1 MLTSE
6 LIERF
11 NLEVAIMSYIIN
23 ENPSEIPVEA
33 DDFTFD
39 IIKDIFRWWTDYD
52 YVPTRKISVAES
64 KVVDMCINADYASCG
79 PHAFLADCKMIR
91 RTKWS

>member
-1 MLTSE
+1 MPTSE

-33 DDFTFD
+33 DDFAFD
-39 IIKDIFRWWTDYD
+39 IIKDIFRWWTEPSYI
-52 YVPTRKISVAES
+52 PTKKISVAES

-79 PHAFLADCKMIR
+79 PHAFLADCKMI
-91 RTKWS
+91 KEN